1 MPGLTPPKG
10 LRLLFLNREA
20 MFGLFSSFSSSSSS
34 GSRVATVVVATSSS
48 SLSVLL
54 SVVDVV
60 PVVVGVDKIPGIFP
74 ANLFLPELMPPGFR
88 RLNSRFD
95 FTRGPLRVTWQCVDL
110 IRFFAIF
117 ILIFKYQCSNLK
129 IKYFNVKYQSI
140 FKYCYLNR
148 VFANYQSHSHRFEGS
163 R

>member
-1 MPGLTPPKG
+1 MIRLDITEAQKNVRNLCLPGRTPPKG

-34 GSRVATVVVATSSS
+34 GSTVATVVVATSSS

-60 PVVVGVDKIPGIFP
+60 VGFVDKIPGIFP
-74 ANLFLPELMPPGFR
+74 ANLFLPELMPPSFR

-95 FTRGPLRVTWQCVDL
+95 FTRGPLRVTWECVDL

-117 ILIFKYQCSNLK
+117 ILKYQCSNLK
-129 IKYFNVKYQSI
+129 IKY
-140 FKYCYLNR
+140 
-148 VFANYQSHSHRFEGS
+148 
-163 R
+163 